1 MVKQESPAP
10 EARGVLLRLVM
21 ALQSFLAETVELM
34 EGQPIVQLLVAVAQ
48 AAMLGMGVL
57 EALQPVRG
65 VAAVVAAV
73 PED

>member
-1 MVKQESPAP
+1 
-10 EARGVLLRLVM
+10 M